1 MATPPRPSAAGNK
14 VNPAEPVDVIATIKM
29 VISQL
34 QHLAEQRGVDV
45 ELARTLEGV
54 KISGT
59 TQALAEAL
67 QNLIWNA
74 MEVSPP
80 GGLVRVA
87 VHKRGESVV
96 IDISDDGPGIGREHL
111 SKIFQHGYTTKPGA
125 KGAGLSVVER
135 RLGEL
140 LGSVTWQSPL
150 SHGHGSRFTVTLQ
163 VVSAHTDAAT
173 TDTASTGSGSPNPKS
188 TAPKSTDPEA
198 TDPT

>member
-1 MATPPRPSAAGNK
+1 MPRNK
-14 VNPAEPVDVIATIKM
+14 GNPAEPVDVIATIKM

-45 ELARTLEGV
+45 ELARSFEEV
-54 KISGT
+54 RISGT

-80 GGLVRVA
+80 GGLVRVS

-140 LGSVTWQSPL
+140 FGSITWQSPL
-150 SHGHGSRFTVTLQ
+150 NHGHGSRFTLTLRAI
-163 VVSAHTDAAT
+163 SAPTDAAPTDAASSDST
-173 TDTASTGSGSPNPKS
+173 T
-188 TAPKSTDPEA
+188 
-198 TDPT
+198 